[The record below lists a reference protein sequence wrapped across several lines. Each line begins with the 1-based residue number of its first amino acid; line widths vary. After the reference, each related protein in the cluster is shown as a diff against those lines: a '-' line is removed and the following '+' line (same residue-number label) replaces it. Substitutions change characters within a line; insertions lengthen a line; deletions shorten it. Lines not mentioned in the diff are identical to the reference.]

1 MDEACLPEGVKRQS
15 RALTKVT
22 PGFYAD
28 DQGASYFC
36 PSEFF
41 AVYGL
46 PSDMDQVC
54 LVLDEVMSEFP
65 GITVFEFAD
74 PEHP

>member
-1 MDEACLPEGVKRQS
+1 MASGLPDGVKFQRES
-15 RALTKVT
+15 LTSVG

-28 DQGASYFC
+28 DHGAAYFC

-41 AVYGL
+41 ASYQL
-46 PSDMDQVC
+46 PHDMDFVC
-54 LVLDEVMSEFP
+54 LVLDEVLLEFP

-74 PEHP
+74 PDHP